1 MIGCNVILWPIP
13 WSQCKRDR
21 CTRWWRTPV
30 DWSAHCPCPAVSAI
44 SGILLPHHL
53 SNINLQCFTGTVR
66 AQSYLWHRRS
76 LLGFSLL
83 PKFCRLLQQISN
95 MLGGTTWISATN
107 KMLSKFCKPFVVLH
121 FHLWWLPA
129 HMWPQKELNSIR
141 ISGKVAMSGKVRLD
155 GGCIQWSCSMP
166 PHRGATVRVAN
177 FDSLSHFDFKLPI
190 WIKRVTSCHHKFW
203 ISPDQGICLGLI
215 CYIFKNL
222 NSFQSLTQRVH
233 SP

>member
-13 WSQCKRDR
+13 WSQCKHDR

-107 KMLSKFCKPFVVLH
+107 KMLSKFCKPF
-121 FHLWWLPA
+121 F
-129 HMWPQKELNSIR
+129 
-141 ISGKVAMSGKVRLD
+141 ISTCD
-155 GGCIQWSCSMP
+155 
-166 PHRGATVRVAN
+166 
-177 FDSLSHFDFKLPI
+177 DSLPI
-190 WIKRVTSCHHKFW
+190 CDLRKSSTASAFREKWQCRERYVLTVVASNEAAVCLHTEAPPYGLQTLIPCHTLISSFPFGSRGSLLATTSFEYLLIKV
-203 ISPDQGICLGLI
+203 
-215 CYIFKNL
+215 Y
-222 NSFQSLTQRVH
+222 V
-233 SP
+233 